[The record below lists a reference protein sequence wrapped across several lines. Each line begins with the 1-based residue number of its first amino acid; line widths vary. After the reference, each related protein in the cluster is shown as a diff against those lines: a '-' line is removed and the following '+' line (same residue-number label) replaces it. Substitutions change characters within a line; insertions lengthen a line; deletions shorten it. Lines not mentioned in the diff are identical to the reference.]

1 MRSNFRTS
9 LSCLLPVAYG
19 LCLLALPLRG
29 EVFWRLPK
37 TSDAVLRQM
46 GGERVYAT
54 DVQVNGAPG
63 TLTAYAFGRAP
74 ARVSADLSR
83 AFGLPP
89 PAPFGA
95 TFLAHTEKDRLRRLL
110 VLPAA
115 SDSEACVVLAFDQP
129 LRDAALARQS
139 PPAWPEGLPALA
151 ATPLFSAVCA
161 LTRTAF
167 VTAESS
173 SAPAAAAHEAAQT
186 LHAAG
191 WAETTPSAATFKLFV
206 SGRKQCVLFAARA
219 PQSERTTISLLQR
232 EGASP

>member
-1 MRSNFRTS
+1 MRSNARAA
-9 LSCLLPVAYG
+9 LACLPPVACC
-19 LCLLALPLRG
+19 LCLLAFPLRG

-37 TSDAVLRQM
+37 TSDAVLRQL

-54 DVQVNGAPG
+54 GVQVNGAPG
-63 TLTAYAFGRAP
+63 ALTAYAFGQSP
-74 ARVSADLSR
+74 SRVGAGLSR

-95 TFLAHTEKDRLRRLL
+95 TFLAHAEKDRLRRLL

-129 LRDAALARQS
+129 LRDAAPDRQS
-139 PPAWPEGLPALA
+139 PPAWPEGVPALA
-151 ATPLFSAVCA
+151 ATPLFTAVCA

-167 VTAESS
+167 VAAESS
-173 SAPAAAAHEAAQT
+173 SSPEAAAQEAAQT
-186 LHAAG
+186 LRAAG
-191 WAETTPSAATFKLFV
+191 WAETAPSAAAFKLFV

-219 PQSERTTISLLQR
+219 PQSGRTTISLLQR
-232 EGASP
+232 EGATP